1 MVAIL
6 RIEYFNKNEEQFAI
20 DVSGYKSY
28 KHFIKA
34 YRSFVNRCNN
44 DGYGTSLLYVGG
56 YFKLHECEETQVVIS
71 NKNISK
77 ISFELLDD
85 SEFRDIL
92 EERYVDCLTPCCE
105 ECECEEYDEYD
116 TLEDI
121 DDKLYFIEEKLDEV
135 LDKLNKK
142 EKKED
147 KKDEDK
153 PKTTGKKKVLL
164 ENK

>member
-20 DVSGYKSY
+20 DVSGYKTY

-85 SEFRDIL
+85 EDFDTIYYGQNTSECD
-92 EERYVDCLTPCCE
+92 CCE
-105 ECECEEYDEYD
+105 DCECQCEDEPNIFD
-116 TLEDI
+116 EI
-121 DDKLYFIEEKLDEV
+121 DDKLFFIDEKLDEV
-135 LDKLNKK
+135 LEKLNKK
-142 EKKED
+142 EKKEE
-147 KKDEDK
+147 KKDEEK

>member
-20 DVSGYKSY
+20 DVSGYKTY

-71 NKNISK
+71 NKNITNK
-77 ISFELLDD
+77 ISSKGGIESPSILLN
-85 SEFRDIL
+85 I
-92 EERYVDCLTPCCE
+92 V
-105 ECECEEYDEYD
+105 
-116 TLEDI
+116 I
-121 DDKLYFIEEKLDEV
+121 KKLI
-135 LDKLNKK
+135 
-142 EKKED
+142 
-147 KKDEDK
+147 
-153 PKTTGKKKVLL
+153 GKIR
-164 ENK
+164 

>member
-20 DVSGYKSY
+20 DVSSYKTY

-44 DGYGTSLLYVGG
+44 DGYGTSLIYVSG

-85 SEFRDIL
+85 EDFDTIYYGQNTSEC
-92 EERYVDCLTPCCE
+92 DCYCE
-105 ECECEEYDEYD
+105 DCECQCEDEPD
-116 TLEDI
+116 VFDEI
-121 DDKLYFIEEKLDEV
+121 DDKLFFIDEKLDEV
-135 LDKLNKK
+135 LEKLNKK
-142 EKKED
+142 EIVKTE
-147 KKDEDK
+147 EK

>member
-34 YRSFVNRCNN
+34 YRSFINRCNN

-85 SEFRDIL
+85 EDFDTIYYGQNTSEC
-92 EERYVDCLTPCCE
+92 DCCCE
-105 ECECEEYDEYD
+105 DCECECDEYD

-142 EKKED
+142 EKKEE
-147 KKDEDK
+147 KKDEER